1 MMRVKG
7 REIRAVLFD
16 LDGTLL
22 DSLEDIAD
30 SCNAALR
37 ELGMPGHPVESY
49 KYLVGDG
56 VGMLI
61 KRAVTPG
68 RDDPA
73 TLEHCAKLYRAH
85 YARNWNNKTRL
96 YDGIAGMLDDLA
108 GRAAVKMAVL
118 SNKSHEFTVQCVE
131 AYLSR
136 WNFAAVL
143 GQREGV
149 PRKPNPTAA
158 LEIARIVKVEP
169 FQFLYLGDTATDMQ
183 TARAA
188 RMTPVG
194 VLWGFRQRDELETN
208 GAEFILGHPSELA
221 RMLASD
227 SVNH

>member
-1 MMRVKG
+1 
-7 REIRAVLFD
+7 
-16 LDGTLL
+16 
-22 DSLEDIAD
+22 
-30 SCNAALR
+30 
-37 ELGMPGHPVESY
+37 
-49 KYLVGDG
+49 
-56 VGMLI
+56 
-61 KRAVTPG
+61 
-68 RDDPA
+68 
-73 TLEHCAKLYRAH
+73 
-85 YARNWNNKTRL
+85 
-96 YDGIAGMLDDLA
+96 MLDDLA